1 MKQSQY
7 FIPTLKDV
15 SSDVQ
20 MKSHQL
26 MLRAGLV
33 RSLGAGIFSWLPLGW
48 RVIEKIKKVLQEE
61 MNKIGG
67 QEFHL
72 PALNPIEIW
81 EETGRVEAM
90 GDVLF
95 HIKNREGL
103 VLAPTHEEIIAYHA
117 KQHVSSYRDMPMI
130 WYQIQSKF
138 RNEPRPRS
146 GVLRGRQFFMK
157 DAYSLDTSYENLDVS
172 YEKHYQAYK
181 AIFDRCGIKYFIVGA
196 SSGAMGGSK
205 SQEFMV
211 ENEFGEDVCA
221 ISDSGYAANIEVAI
235 SAVTPLS
242 RFPENPVIEKFA
254 TPNSR
259 TIDELVKDFNL
270 DEKVC
275 AKSLIYIVNKK
286 SILILMRGND
296 ELNISKVE
304 SYFGTTDIR
313 PAHDEE
319 IFEITGAKAGS
330 LGPINLKKEIEI
342 YADLLLENCNGLV
355 SGANETGFHFKNID
369 ISRDA
374 KIKEF
379 GDFRTVQT
387 GEPDTVDGSELS
399 VVKAIELGH
408 IFKLGTKYS
417 DALGAKFLD
426 TDGKEKSIVMGSY
439 GIGVERIAACFIE
452 QSSDDNGIIWNK
464 ELSPFD
470 LHIIG
475 INTHKDEMVRNF
487 CETLYSDLQKE
498 NYEVLFDDRDVTP
511 GFKFKD
517 ADLIGIPVQ
526 LIIGSRALNEGK
538 VELKIR
544 VTGQKIMIN
553 SDDVINFIKNKL
565 KKTWK

>member
-26 MLRAGLV
+26 MLRSGMV
-33 RSLGAGIFSWLPLGW
+33 RALGAGIFSWLPLGW
-48 RVIEKIKKVLQEE
+48 KVIEKVKKVLQEE
-61 MNKIGG
+61 MNAIGG

-81 EETGRVEAM
+81 EQTGRVEAM

-95 HIKNREGL
+95 HIKNRDGL

-157 DAYSLDTSYENLDVS
+157 DAYSLDTSFENLDVS
-172 YEKHYQAYK
+172 YDKHYDAYRK
-181 AIFDRCGIKYFIVGA
+181 IFDRCGIKYFIVGA

-211 ENEFGEDVCA
+211 ENEFGEDICA
-221 ISDSGYAANIEVAI
+221 ISDSGYAANIEVAT
-235 SAVTPLS
+235 SGLKPLERTDNS
-242 RFPENPVIEKFA
+242 NEIEKFA

-259 TIDELVKDFNL
+259 TIDELVRDFSL
-270 DEKVC
+270 DEKKC
-275 AKSLIYIVNKK
+275 AKTLIYYVSGNPI
-286 SILILMRGND
+286 IILMRGND
-296 ELNISKVE
+296 ELNISKLE
-304 SYFGTTDIR
+304 GYFGTNDVR
-313 PAHDEE
+313 PAHEEE
-319 IFEITGAKAGS
+319 IESLMGAKAGS
-330 LGPINLKKEIEI
+330 LGPVNLKSKVDI
-342 YADLLLENCNGLV
+342 YCDDLLKNCDDLIT
-355 SGANETGFHFKNID
+355 GANETGYHFKNLD
-369 ISRDA
+369 ISRDVNV
-374 KIKEF
+374 KEF
-379 GDFRTVQT
+379 GDFRTVQS
-387 GEPDTVDGSELS
+387 GEPDVNDGSIIK

-426 TDGKEKSIVMGSY
+426 SDGKEKSIVMGSY
-439 GIGVERIAACFIE
+439 GIGVERIAACYIE
-452 QSSDDNGIIWNK
+452 QNCDDNGIKWNK
-464 ELSPFD
+464 ELCPFD
-470 LHIIG
+470 FHIIG
-475 INTHKDEMVRNF
+475 INTHKDKEVVEYCNN
-487 CETLYSDLQKE
+487 LYQELSEKYD
-498 NYEVLFDDRDVTP
+498 VLFDDRDVSP

-526 LIIGSRALNEGK
+526 IIVGSRGLAENK
-538 VELKIR
+538 VEVKFRADGRKELIEVNNLKEFI
-544 VTGQKIMIN
+544 
-553 SDDVINFIKNKL
+553 IKNY
-565 KKTWK
+565 

>member
-15 SSDVQ
+15 SNDVQ

-26 MLRAGLV
+26 MLRSGMV

-61 MNKIGG
+61 MNAIGG

-72 PALNPIEIW
+72 PGLNPIEIW
-81 EETGRVEAM
+81 EETGRVKAM

-130 WYQIQSKF
+130 WYQIQSKY

-157 DAYSLDTSYENLDVS
+157 DAYSLDTSYEALDIS
-172 YEKHYQAYK
+172 YDKHYNAYK
-181 AIFDRCGIKYFIVGA
+181 KIFDRCGIKYFIVGA

-235 SAVTPLS
+235 SGIVPNERLNTNNEL
-242 RFPENPVIEKFA
+242 EKFA

-259 TIDELVKDFNL
+259 TIDELVKDFGF
-270 DEKVC
+270 DETKC
-275 AKSLIYIVNKK
+275 AKTLVYYIAGKPT
-286 SILILMRGND
+286 IILMRGND
-296 ELNISKVE
+296 ELNISKLE
-304 SYFGTTDIR
+304 SFFGTNDIR
-313 PAHDEE
+313 PAHEEE
-319 IFEITGAKAGS
+319 IFNIMGAKAGS
-330 LGPINLKKEIEI
+330 LGPVNVKNEIDI
-342 YADLLLENCNGLV
+342 YADLILKDCNDLIT
-355 SGANETGFHFKNID
+355 GANETGFHFKNFD
-369 ISRDA
+369 ISRDT
-374 KIKEF
+374 KIKEYS
-379 GDFRTVQT
+379 DFRTVQS
-387 GEPDTVDGSELS
+387 GEPDIIDGSTLK

-426 TDGKEKSIVMGSY
+426 SDGKEKSIVMGSY
-439 GIGVERIAACFIE
+439 GIGVERIAACYIE
-452 QSSDDNGIIWNK
+452 QNSDDNGIQWNR
-464 ELSPFD
+464 ELCPFD
-470 LHIIG
+470 IHIIG
-475 INTHKDEMVRNF
+475 INLNKDKTVEEF
-487 CETLYSDLQKE
+487 CNNLYSNLSNK
-498 NYEVLFDDRDVTP
+498 YEVLFDDRDVSP

-517 ADLIGIPVQ
+517 ADLIGIPIQ
-526 LIIGSRALNEGK
+526 IIIGSRGLA
-538 VELKIR
+538 
-544 VTGQKIMIN
+544 
-553 SDDVINFIKNKL
+553 DNKL
-565 KKTWK
+565 EIKLRFENQKENIEIEQLDNYLENFFNK

>member
-15 SSDVQ
+15 SNDVQ
-20 MKSHQL
+20 MTSHKL
-26 MLRAGLV
+26 MLRAGLM
-33 RSLGAGIFSWLPLGW
+33 RSIGAGIFSWLPLGW

-72 PALNPIEIW
+72 PALNPIEYW

-90 GDVLF
+90 GDVMF
-95 HIKNREGL
+95 HIKNRDGL
-103 VLAPTHEEIIAYHA
+103 VLAPTHEEIIALHA
-117 KQHVSSYRDMPMI
+117 KQHISSYRDMPMV

-157 DAYSLDTSYENLDVS
+157 DSYSLDTSFENLDIS
-172 YEKHYQAYK
+172 YDKHYNAYK
-181 AIFDRCGIKYFIVGA
+181 SIFDRCGIKYFIVGA

-211 ENEFGEDVCA
+211 ESDFGEDVCA
-221 ISDSGYAANIEVAI
+221 ISDSGYAANIEVATSDLKAI
-235 SAVTPLS
+235 ERNKDNFEAEIFETPKS
-242 RFPENPVIEKFA
+242 K
-254 TPNSR
+254 
-259 TIDELVKDFNL
+259 TIDDLVKDFDL
-270 DEKVC
+270 DEQIC
-275 AKSLIYIVNKK
+275 AKSLIYIVDKK
-286 SILILMRGND
+286 AVMILMRGND

-304 SYFGTTDIR
+304 SFFATTDIR

-319 IFEITGAKAGS
+319 ILEITGAKAGS
-330 LGPINLKKEIEI
+330 LGPINLLKNIDV
-342 YADLLLENCNGLV
+342 YADNLLMNCNGLV
-355 SGANETGFHFKNID
+355 SGANKTGYHYKNID
-369 ISRDA
+369 LDRDA
-374 KIKEF
+374 KIAKYQ
-379 GDFRTVQT
+379 DFRTVQS
-387 GEPDTVDGSELS
+387 GEPDIIDGSTIS

-417 DALGAKFLD
+417 DAMGAKFLD

-464 ELSPFD
+464 ELAPFD
-470 LHIIG
+470 VHIVG
-475 INTHKDEMVRNF
+475 INTHKDQTVSDYCDE
-487 CETLYSDLQKE
+487 LYSKFNSE
-498 NYEVLFDDRDVTP
+498 NIEVLYDDRDVSP

-517 ADLIGIPVQ
+517 ADLIGTPIQ
-526 LIIGSRALNEGK
+526 IIVGSRSLKEDL
-538 VELKIR
+538 VEVKIR
-544 VTGQKIMIN
+544 KNSEKIMIKTN
-553 SDDVINFIKNKL
+553 KILDFIKNN
-565 KKTWK
+565 